1 MHIDV
6 ENDFS
11 KIICRLAQSATSY
24 DLHTDLVRRA
34 DPTNRLFPR
43 GEIGFDPPPSD
54 PTPVDPT
61 TENPSG
67 GFPEYDPNNNQ
78 PDPTH
83 GHGLGA
89 GELAGIIIGSV
100 VGAIILGLLIWYC
113 IRQHRGE
120 GAGATPKKVVEV

>member
-1 MHIDV
+1 VHIDV
-6 ENDFS
+6 EHDFS
-11 KIICRLAQSATSY
+11 NIICRLAQSATSY
-24 DLHTDLVRRA
+24 DLHTDLVRRE

-43 GEIGFDPPPSD
+43 IVVDPPSSD
-54 PTPVDPT
+54 PTLVDPI

-67 GFPEYDPNNNQ
+67 YPEYDPNMNQ
-78 PDPTH
+78 SDGSH
-83 GHGLGA
+83 GSGLSA
-89 GELAGIIIGSV
+89 GELAGIIIGSI